1 VPPHFDFATP
11 ILIVDDHPMMVDIM
25 TRMIRRIGFEDV
37 EHAAD
42 GDEALQ
48 RLRKRRHELV
58 ISDLN
63 MGAFGGLQLLRAV
76 RSDETLRHTRFL
88 IVTADCRTA
97 NVTVANKARRRCLSP
112 ETVHARTDP
121 GQAHRGSHQVSRP
134 GRRRPAASRQRC
146 GSVRRRRS
154 GAIIFNIA

>member
-1 VPPHFDFATP
+1 VQPPFDYATP

-25 TRMIRRIGFEDV
+25 MRMVRRMGFEDV

-42 GDEALQ
+42 GNEALQ

-63 MGAFGGLQLLRAV
+63 MGTFGGLQLLRAV

-88 IVTADCRTA
+88 MVTADSRTA
-97 NVTVANKARRRCLSP
+97 NVTVANKLGVDAYLLKPFTPAQIRAKLVEALSLQRCMNKPL
-112 ETVHARTDP
+112 
-121 GQAHRGSHQVSRP
+121 
-134 GRRRPAASRQRC
+134 GRRSTAGR
-146 GSVRRRRS
+146 
-154 GAIIFNIA
+154 

>member
-1 VPPHFDFATP
+1 VLPHFDYATP

-25 TRMIRRIGFEDV
+25 TRMIRRLGFEDV

-97 NVTVANKARRRCLSP
+97 NVTVANKLGVDAYLLKPFTPAQIRAKLIEALS
-112 ETVHARTDP
+112 RTQDRDAAVP
-121 GQAHRGSHQVSRP
+121 PPRGDNV
-134 GRRRPAASRQRC
+134 
-146 GSVRRRRS
+146 VL
-154 GAIIFNIA
+154 

>member
-1 VPPHFDFATP
+1 VQPLFDYATP

-25 TRMIRRIGFEDV
+25 MRMVRRMGFEDV

-42 GDEALQ
+42 GNEALL

-63 MGAFGGLQLLRAV
+63 MGTFGGLQLLRAV

-88 IVTADCRTA
+88 MVTADSRTA
-97 NVTVANKARRRCLSP
+97 NVTLANKLGVDAYLLKPFTPAQIRAKLVEALSRAQDRDAAVPPPRRDDL
-112 ETVHARTDP
+112 
-121 GQAHRGSHQVSRP
+121 
-134 GRRRPAASRQRC
+134 
-146 GSVRRRRS
+146 
-154 GAIIFNIA
+154 IL